1 MRPAKILTVLAT
13 LALAGAGLSAQEVR
27 RDTIRASRITATLQ
41 HRAGTRMV
49 KSSDIRALITPL
61 GDGSAI
67 KLIQTLPG
75 VATGAEGS
83 SAIYV
88 RGGNLGSN
96 VITIDGV
103 PLYGSGHILG
113 FSTAYSPDIV
123 SDTRFMVGG
132 FSSEEGNLTSSHIK
146 VNTRDGDF
154 NKLSGGVSAS
164 PFILGGHISTP
175 IVKDKLSF
183 LGAVRFSPVG
193 WELQAVK
200 GITSAMDPI
209 SDIRALVGDAFG
221 KLKWQI
227 SPRQSLSL
235 SGFYSLDSYGYT
247 YGSTSRDKMGWS
259 NTIVSLLHDITFDSP
274 WRIES
279 GLSANRFMNYQG
291 MSKTLEG
298 KDNAVDLQSGLEEAT
313 LRSTAIW
320 QSGSGWTFQGG
331 LKGRYASF
339 TPGSSARSNTLL
351 LTAHAQIGKSQEG
364 RYEVMAAGRVN
375 FFSSGAGT
383 YKGHDLRAFDPEV
396 SVFGKVYLI
405 RNLMGLEATYDRTV
419 QYYHTL
425 EGIPL
430 GWSLDM
436 MVPSDS
442 QLAPETGSQ
451 VYAGFFLSGKRHRF
465 TAGAYYK
472 KMDHLIFF
480 KDATRLFSSA
490 AAGWRDEIKTGSGQS
505 KGVELLYELD
515 LERVDARVAYTLSK
529 TDRDFPEIN
538 EGKTFPAKFDRRH
551 ILNAK
556 VDYVI
561 LKNEKT
567 ELGVNT
573 FFTYQSGHWATVPA
587 GQFSGWI
594 VPGEQ
599 EVVVDYHSGVH
610 NWQAPAYIRWDLG
623 VFFKYGEG
631 TRHPGMLNVGIYNV
645 LNRHNVYSI
654 MYDPDN
660 RSWKSLS
667 LFPIMPTVSW
677 AMEF

>member
-1 MRPAKILTVLAT
+1 MKRLITILTIFALAQAT
-13 LALAGAGLSAQEVR
+13 LPAQEVR
-27 RDTIRASRITATLQ
+27 RDTIRASRITATIR
-41 HRAGTRMV
+41 HHAGTRAV
-49 KSSDIRALITPL
+49 KSSDVRALITPL

-67 KLIQTLPG
+67 KYIQTLPG

-83 SAIYV
+83 SALYV

-113 FSTAYSPDIV
+113 FSTSYSPDIV

-132 FSSEEGNLTSSHIK
+132 FTSEEGNLTSSHIK
-146 VNTRDGDF
+146 VSTHDGDF

-200 GITSAMDPI
+200 GMTRAMDQV

-221 KLKWQI
+221 KLKWLI
-227 SPRQSLSL
+227 TPRQSLSL

-259 NTIVSLLHDITFDSP
+259 NAIVSLLHDITFDSP
-274 WRIES
+274 WRMET

-320 QSGSGWTFQGG
+320 QGGSGWTFQGG

-339 TPGSSARSNTLL
+339 TPGSSMRSNTLL
-351 LTAHAQIGKSQEG
+351 LTAHAQIEKSQEG
-364 RYEVMAAGRVN
+364 RYEVMVAGRVN
-375 FFSSGAGT
+375 LFSSGKGT
-383 YKGHDLRAFDPEV
+383 YQGYSLTSFDPEV
-396 SVFGKVYLI
+396 SLSGKVFLF
-405 RNLMGLEATYDRTV
+405 RDLLGLEATYDRTV

-436 MVPSDS
+436 LIPSDA
-442 QLAPETGSQ
+442 QFAPEKASQ
-451 VYAGFFLSGKRHRF
+451 VYAGFFLSGKKHRI

-472 KMDHLIFF
+472 KMDDLIFF
-480 KDATRLFSSA
+480 KDATLLFSSA
-490 AAGWRDEIKTGSGQS
+490 AAGWRDEIKTGAGTS

-515 LERVDARVAYTLSK
+515 LEKLDARVAYTLSK

-551 ILNAK
+551 ILNARL
-556 VDYVI
+556 DYVI
-561 LKNEKT
+561 LKKTKT

-594 VPGEQ
+594 TPGGQ

-623 VFFKYGEG
+623 MFFKYGEG

-654 MYDPDN
+654 MYDPDS

-667 LFPIMPTVSW
+667 LFPIMPTLKYSIT
-677 AMEF
+677 F